1 MSYYNDRNDYLDG
14 VGTQQLVTEIGAA
27 FSERQLHSH
36 YLKQIRALE
45 EKLNAVSRQRDEA
58 VAGWEEAGH
67 QRDAWR
73 DTIREFVDVESRRD
87 EVLKVYRHKKEQ
99 RLRHS

>member
-27 FSERQLHSH
+27 FSERQLHNH

-45 EKLNAVSRQRDEA
+45 EKLNAVSRQCDQSI
-58 VAGWEEAGH
+58 AGWEEAAE
-67 QRDAWR
+67 QRDVWR
-73 DTIREFVDVESRRD
+73 KVARELATEQGLDKSMLKARVD
-87 EVLKVYRHKKEQ
+87 RH
-99 RLRHS
+99 RGL

>member
-27 FSERQLHSH
+27 FSERQLHNH
-36 YLKQIRALE
+36 YQKQIRALE
-45 EKLNAVSRQRDEA
+45 EKLKAVSYQCDEA
-58 VAGWEEAGH
+58 LI

-73 DTIREFVDVESRRD
+73 ETTREFASGVHRD
-87 EVLKVYRHKKEQ
+87 RVLEVYDAKKAALKAQ
-99 RLRHS
+99 S